1 MASFTGRRQ
10 ARASLLAWRGDGC
23 STRSGL
29 RPFLELDLASVG
41 IDELPALPALP
52 ARQSRRPPRAPRWA
66 QQATAV
72 LADASR
78 HVRVIAACTPVN
90 LREELS
96 RLRSSWAR
104 GPRAPR
110 FVYEPPP
117 DHVRLRAFLEGM
129 RNELGKHGPLGE
141 IFAARATEMCDDAAI
156 CELAG
161 GAGVWPAAR
170 RRYAARDRF
179 DAEADGLA
187 DAWLAGGPAEGLA
200 EGVAECD
207 AQPVEAEAPVRSDD
221 EASPRS
227 LVSRL
232 RQELGKRRL
241 PMRVVVRENLASL
254 AATGDGLVQVAAGH
268 ALRARDVERTVLH
281 EIAGH
286 VEPRV
291 IASSAR
297 LGIFVIGT
305 ARGSDDQEGR
315 ALHLERASGFL
326 DLPRRRELALRH
338 VAGRH
343 VEARGDF
350 VGTVRLLLDRGA
362 PLEGALR
369 IAARAHRGGGLAREV
384 VYLPALLRVEAA
396 IASDPSLDRVLAAGR
411 ISVDAAPE
419 LAAWIDG

>member
-1 MASFTGRRQ
+1 M
-10 ARASLLAWRGDGC
+10 RA
-23 STRSGL
+23 
-29 RPFLELDLASVG
+29 
-41 IDELPALPALP
+41 
-52 ARQSRRPPRAPRWA
+52 
-66 QQATAV
+66 
-72 LADASR
+72 
-78 HVRVIAACTPVN
+78 
-90 LREELS
+90 
-96 RLRSSWAR
+96 
-104 GPRAPR
+104 
-110 FVYEPPP
+110 
-117 DHVRLRAFLEGM
+117 
-129 RNELGKHGPLGE
+129 ELGKHGPLGD
-141 IFAARATEMCDDAAI
+141 IFAGRAAELCDDAAI
-156 CELAG
+156 CQLAG
-161 GAGVWPAAR
+161 GAGAWAAAR
-170 RRYAARDRF
+170 RRYAPRDRH

-187 DAWLAGGPAEGLA
+187 DVWLMEGLSEGDGRPAE
-200 EGVAECD
+200 D
-207 AQPVEAEAPVRSDD
+207 EAPVRSDD
-221 EASPRS
+221 EGSPRS

-268 ALRARDVERTVLH
+268 TLRSRDVERTVLH

-297 LGIFVIGT
+297 LGIFVVGT

-326 DLPRRRELALRH
+326 DLARRRELALRH

-343 VEARGDF
+343 VEARADF
-350 VGTVRLLLDRGA
+350 VDTVRVLQARGA
-362 PLEGALR
+362 PLEAALR

-396 IASDPSLDRVLAAGR
+396 IAENPSLDRVLAAGR